1 MVRSFGLK
9 ALSAWQEQ
17 PQASAEQLIIAFY
30 QATNILP
37 TSSVRGAYDALSSQ
51 GLMGLVGG
59 PEFAS
64 RVSAYY
70 AQDFNGVLYPRTP
83 YRMEVRGVLPN
94 EVQIAIRSN
103 CASLAAEGLIVETLS
118 EQCDIGLSTSHAQ
131 EILEDLIS
139 HPRMQFY
146 LRQSI
151 SKDSVSIYVL
161 GNQRATVTQLRERLT
176 DIQNGLQ

>member
-70 AQDFNGVLYPRTP
+70 AQDLNGVL
-83 YRMEVRGVLPN
+83 
-94 EVQIAIRSN
+94 ISAD
-103 CASLAAEGLIVETLS
+103 TLS
-118 EQCDIGLSTSHAQ
+118 NGGA
-131 EILEDLIS
+131 
-139 HPRMQFY
+139 
-146 LRQSI
+146 
-151 SKDSVSIYVL
+151 
-161 GNQRATVTQLRERLT
+161 GRAA
-176 DIQNGLQ
+176 